1 MNYNERLMP
10 CPFCGGEANMITTTN
25 GSTHHDVSFTFEVE
39 CSECGTSLPWVHEL
53 RVTLENGELKITK
66 DERDRAVEEW
76 NRRMQKKKAR
86 KNDGKTKKKHHR
98 NHTAEKSNRQRR
110 VAVYAISRQYTK
122 RQERMEKNPLPDLR
136 RYVLEET
143 GRRSSYSL

>member
-10 CPFCGGEANMITTTN
+10 Y
-25 GSTHHDVSFTFEVE
+25 DVSFTFEVE

-53 RVTLENGELKITK
+53 RATLENGELKITK
-66 DERDRAVEEW
+66 DERDKAVEGR

-98 NHTAEKSNRQRR
+98 NNTAPKSN
-110 VAVYAISRQYTK
+110 
-122 RQERMEKNPLPDLR
+122 
-136 RYVLEET
+136 
-143 GRRSSYSL
+143 